1 MSEKK
6 LITMEDHWAAI
17 NALIECDKTNFP
29 GMNFTDGIS
38 DGYHT
43 FGELYAHRAILFATI
58 CNMFPDKAWK
68 SKWHHDGTMYDNMF
82 IVGITTPNGQ
92 ATYHYDIDPYWNYFR
107 VPELDAAP
115 EWDGHSPDDAIKR
128 IYHMVNPNVVKLSQ
142 MSWGEAFDKC
152 RNGYAISRKGWNGKN
167 LQVVFQQGYPD
178 GIPCNAQTAEA
189 WGLREGDLFKCDPY
203 LQINTTD
210 GSHAMWVPSIRDL
223 MANDWFVVGY
233 ENEDDMNE

>member
-6 LITMEDHWAAI
+6 NITMEDHWAAI
-17 NALIECDKTNFP
+17 NALIECDKNNFP

-43 FGELYAHRAILFATI
+43 FGELYTHRAILFATI
-58 CNMFPDKAWK
+58 CSMFPNKAWK
-68 SKWHHDGTMYDNMF
+68 SKLHHDGTMYDNMF

-92 ATYHYDIDPYWNYFR
+92 ATYHYDINPFWNYFR
-107 VPELDAAP
+107 VPELDVAP
-115 EWDGHSPDDAIKR
+115 EWDGHSTDDALNR
-128 IYHMVNPNVVKLSQ
+128 IYHMVNFNAMKLNQ

-167 LQVVFQQGYPD
+167 LQVVFMKGYPD
-178 GIPCNAQTAEA
+178 GVPCNDQTAEV

-233 ENEDDMNE
+233 ESEDNMNE

>member
-1 MSEKK
+1 MSENKP
-6 LITMEDHWAAI
+6 ITMKDHWAAI

-29 GMNFTDGIS
+29 GQNFTDGIS

-43 FGELYAHRAILFATI
+43 FGELYTHRAILFATI
-58 CNMFPDKAWK
+58 CSMFPNKAWK
-68 SKWHHDGTMYDNMF
+68 SKLHHDGTMYDNMF

-92 ATYHYDIDPYWNYFR
+92 ATYHYDINPFWNYFR
-107 VPELDAAP
+107 VPELDVAP
-115 EWDGHSPDDAIKR
+115 EWDGHSPDDALNR
-128 IYHMVNPNVVKLSQ
+128 IYHMVNFNAMKLNQ

-167 LQVVFQQGYPD
+167 LQVVFQKGYPD
-178 GIPCNAQTAEA
+178 GVPCNAQTAEA